1 MSEYINESLLDAS
14 PIRKQKDESAKLV
27 AKWDK
32 SGLLE
37 GMENDW
43 EKSGMAVLLENQAR
57 QLISENS
64 KTSPNAGG
72 GVGDEEWSGV
82 ALPLVRR
89 VFGNIVAQEL
99 VSVQPMNLP
108 SGLVFYLDF
117 KYGTAAGKH
126 SAGGS
131 LAGKTG
137 PNSPSGS
144 SAPFGEDALYGV
156 GKYGYSANLSTE
168 AAIAVAGTPAA
179 ATFKEIDFNSEDSAS
194 VSNDGLVKI
203 AFAHSGLTNP
213 DLKAVRSFDITL
225 NNTSGSVLSQYTK
238 VNGAN
243 IEVIADVAASSD
255 LIGNASGS
263 LTVDYIVENTAG
275 NRGDFEDRIGKSD
288 DAVDLGIPEVNLEM
302 RSLPIVAKTRKL
314 KAVWSPEL
322 AQDLNAY
329 HSVDAEAELTSM
341 LSDYIAMEIDLEILD
356 MLISDAQT
364 EDYWSA
370 SVGKVYDSATTAF
383 VSETFYGTKFE
394 WYQTLV
400 AKIQKVS
407 NEIHRLTLRG
417 GANFV
422 VVAPKVAT
430 ILESLPGYVSQPG
443 DGGND
448 QFSMGI
454 SKIGQAAG
462 RYTVYKNPYMT
473 ENSILVGFRGS
484 NFLETGA
491 VYSPYVPLITTPLV
505 YDAEDFTPRKGVMT
519 RYAKKMIRPEF
530 YGIIHCSALDTI

>member
-1 MSEYINESLLDAS
+1 MSEYINESLLDAT
-14 PIRKQKDESAKLV
+14 PIRKQKEESAKLV
-27 AKWDK
+27 NKWEK

-43 EKSGMAVLLENQAR
+43 QKSGMAVLLENQAR

-64 KTSPNAGG
+64 KTSPSAGG

-117 KYGTAAGKH
+117 KYGTTAGKFTSGNSIH
-126 SAGGS
+126 GN
-131 LAGKTG
+131 TG
-137 PNSPSGS
+137 ANTPSGS
-144 SAPFGEDALYGV
+144 TAPFGEDSGFYGA
-156 GKYGYSANLSTE
+156 GRYGYSISASTTT
-168 AAIAVAGTPAA
+168 IDMGDTWDGTHAS
-179 ATFKEIDFNSEDSAS
+179 FKQIDFNSELSAS
-194 VSNDGLVKI
+194 LG
-203 AFAHSGLTNP
+203 
-213 DLKAVRSFDITL
+213 
-225 NNTSGSVLSQYTK
+225 
-238 VNGAN
+238 
-243 IEVIADVAASSD
+243 AASHKFFVVTGS
-255 LIGNASGS
+255 IGS
-263 LTVDYIVENTAG
+263 LTRPDKKALRAWDITFSGVKEIPQLRSISGDTLTLIVTSSLASNVTGSYTVDYVQQTEAA
-275 NRGDFEDRIGKSD
+275 NRGDFEDRVGN
-288 DAVDLGIPEVNLEM
+288 ATVDQLSIPEVNLEM

-356 MLISDAQT
+356 MLINDAQT
-364 EDYWSA
+364 VDYWSA
-370 SVGKVYDSATTAF
+370 KAGEDYDAATNGFTTN
-383 VSETFYGTKFE
+383 VFYGTRFE

-400 AKIQKVS
+400 SKVQKMS

-422 VVAPKVAT
+422 VCAPKVAT
-430 ILESLPGYVSQPG
+430 VLESLPGYVSQPG

-462 RYTVYKNPYMT
+462 RYTIYKNPYMT

-505 YDAEDFTPRKGVMT
+505 YDPSDFTPRKGVMT

-530 YGIIHCSALDTI
+530 YGLIHCKSLDLV

>member
-1 MSEYINESLLDAS
+1 MSDYVNNKLLDAS
-14 PIRKQKDESAKLV
+14 PMRKQKEESQKLV

-37 GMENDW
+37 GMDNEW
-43 EKSGMAVLLENQAR
+43 QKSGMATLLENQAR

-64 KTSPNAGG
+64 KTSPNTGT

-117 KYGTAAGKH
+117 KYGTSVGKFT
-126 SAGGS
+126 SGNDMV
-131 LAGKTG
+131 GKQG

-144 SAPFGEDALYGV
+144 SAPFGEDTGLYGV
-156 GKYGYSANLSTE
+156 GRYGYSISQSTATLSL
-168 AAIAVAGTPAA
+168 GG
-179 ATFKEIDFNSEDSAS
+179 ATVPSFKDIDFDSELSAS
-194 VSNDGLVKI
+194 SAGKI
-203 AFAHSGLTNP
+203 FKMTGSIAALTRP
-213 DLKAVRSFDITL
+213 DKLAVRSWDITEAGIHSNL
-225 NNTSGSVLSQYTK
+225 AQFASIDGD
-238 VNGAN
+238 N
-243 IEVIADVAASSD
+243 ITLIVSASS
-255 LIGNASGS
+255 GNNATGS
-263 LTVDYIVENTAG
+263 YTVDFVQQTDAG
-275 NRGDFEDRIGKSD
+275 NRGDFEDRQG
-288 DAVDLGIPEVNLEM
+288 DATVNQLNIPEVNLEM

-341 LSDYIAMEIDLEILD
+341 LSDYISMEIDLEILD
-356 MLISDAQT
+356 MLIQDAQT
-364 EDYWSA
+364 VDFWSA
-370 SVGKVYDSATTAF
+370 KSGEDYDSANRTFTTN
-383 VSETFYGTKFE
+383 TFYGTRFE

-422 VVAPKVAT
+422 VVGPKIAT
-430 ILESLPGYVSQPG
+430 ILESIPGYVSNPG
-443 DGGND
+443 DGD
-448 QFSMGI
+448 ATQAQFAMGV
-454 SKIGQAAG
+454 SRVGQAAG
-462 RYTVYKNPYMT
+462 RYTIYKNPYMS
-473 ENSILVGFRGS
+473 ENQILVGFRGS

-505 YDAEDFTPRKGVMT
+505 YDPSDFTPRKGVMT

-530 YGIIHCSALDTI
+530 YGLVKCKSLDLI

>member
-1 MSEYINESLLDAS
+1 MSDINTLLDPS
-14 PIRKQKDESAKLV
+14 PMRKQKEESQKLV

-37 GMENDW
+37 GMDNEW
-43 EKSGMAVLLENQAR
+43 QRSGMAVLLENQAR

-64 KTSPNAGG
+64 KTSPNAGT

-117 KYGTAAGKH
+117 KYGSSVGKM
-126 SAGGS
+126 SSGDDVI
-131 LAGKTG
+131 GKQG

-144 SAPFGEDALYGV
+144 TAPFGEDTGLYGV
-156 GKYGYSANLSTE
+156 GRYGYSISASST
-168 AAIAVAGTPAA
+168 AVTFAGTSQAS
-179 ATFKEIDFNSEDSAS
+179 FKDIDFNSEISAS
-194 VSNDGLVKI
+194 LNSADKYYKVSASLSNFTRPDKKALRAWSFTDAG
-203 AFAHSGLTNP
+203 SGA
-213 DLKAVRSFDITL
+213 LKAKVLPQFTKIVG
-225 NNTSGSVLSQYTK
+225 NNVQLIVS
-238 VNGAN
+238 
-243 IEVIADVAASSD
+243 ASSTD
-255 LIGNASGS
+255 NASGS
-263 LTVDYIVENTAG
+263 YTVNYLQETTAA
-275 NRGDFEDRIGKSD
+275 NRGDFEDRAGN
-288 DAVDLGIPEVNLEM
+288 ATVDQLGIPEVNLEL

-341 LSDYIAMEIDLEILD
+341 LSDYISMEIDLEILD
-356 MLISDAQT
+356 MLVNDAVT
-364 EDYWSA
+364 TDYWSVKA
-370 SVGKVYDSATTAF
+370 GEDYDAANNEFVTT
-383 VSETFYGTKFE
+383 TFYGTRFE

-417 GANFV
+417 GANFIV
-422 VVAPKVAT
+422 CSPKIAT
-430 ILESLPGYVSQPG
+430 ILESLPGYNSAPG
-443 DGGND
+443 DAD
-448 QFSMGI
+448 AAATQFAMGV
-454 SKIGQAAG
+454 SKVGQVAG

-473 ENSILVGFRGS
+473 ENNILVGFRGS

-505 YDAEDFTPRKGVMT
+505 YDPSDFTPRKGVMT

-530 YGIIHCSALDTI
+530 YANVKVKSLDMI

>member
-1 MSEYINESLLDAS
+1 MSDYINEGLISSAS
-14 PIRKQKDESAKLV
+14 PIKKQKDEAAKLV
-27 AKWDK
+27 NKWEQ

-37 GMENDW
+37 GMDNEW
-43 EKSGMAVLLENQAR
+43 QRSGMATLLENQAR

-64 KTSPNAGG
+64 TTSPNAGAG
-72 GVGDEEWSGV
+72 AGDEEWSGV

-117 KYGTAAGKH
+117 KYGKTEGKFTSGDSIH
-126 SAGGS
+126 
-131 LAGKTG
+131 GKTG

-144 SAPFGEDALYGV
+144 SAPFGEDGLYGV
-156 GKYGYSANLSTE
+156 GKYGYSANQTN
-168 AAIAVAGTPAA
+168 VANTT
-179 ATFKEIDFNSEDSAS
+179 ATTFVGQASFKDIDFNSEDSAS
-194 VSNDGLVKI
+194 ISTKLFKVSFPKSDLAK
-203 AFAHSGLTNP
+203 A
-213 DLKAVRSFDITL
+213 DLKAIRSFDITAG
-225 NNTSGSVLSQYTK
+225 NDATGSILPQYTK

-243 IEVIADVAASSD
+243 IEVIIDSA
-255 LIGNASGS
+255 NATSATGS
-263 LTVDYIVENTAG
+263 LNVDFLVENSAG
-275 NRGDFEDRIGKSD
+275 DRGDFEDRTGDATSD
-288 DAVDLGIPEVNLEM
+288 SLSIPEVNLEM

-341 LSDYIAMEIDLEILD
+341 LSDYISMEIDLEILD

-364 EDYWSA
+364 EDFWSA
-370 SVGKVYDSATTAF
+370 KAGEDFDSASNLFETN
-383 VSETFYGTKFE
+383 TFYGTRFE

-448 QFSMGI
+448 QFGMGI

-505 YDAEDFTPRKGVMT
+505 YDPSDFTPRKGVMT

-530 YGIIHCSALDTI
+530 YGLIHCKSLDLI

>member
-27 AKWDK
+27 SKWEK

-43 EKSGMAVLLENQAR
+43 QKSGMAVLLENQAR

-64 KTSPNAGG
+64 KTSPSAGS

-117 KYGTAAGKH
+117 KYGSAAGKF
-126 SAGGS
+126 GS
-131 LAGKTG
+131 GDSIHGKTG
-137 PNSPSGS
+137 PNTPSGS
-144 SAPFGEDALYGV
+144 AAPYGNGGLYGV
-156 GKYGYSANLSTE
+156 GKYGYSISQSTTTVGFGGATQPSFKDIDFDSELSASSAGQIFVMTGSIAGLTRPDK
-168 AAIAVAGTPAA
+168 AAIRSWDITSADVHSNLAQFA
-179 ATFKEIDFNSEDSAS
+179 KIDGNTITLIVSAS
-194 VSNDGLVKI
+194 S
-203 AFAHSGLTNP
+203 
-213 DLKAVRSFDITL
+213 
-225 NNTSGSVLSQYTK
+225 
-238 VNGAN
+238 AN
-243 IEVIADVAASSD
+243 IAT
-255 LIGNASGS
+255 GS
-263 LTVDYIVENTAG
+263 YTVDFVQQPDAG
-275 NRGDFEDRIGKSD
+275 NRGDFEDRVG
-288 DAVDLGIPEVNLEM
+288 DATVNQLNIPEVNLEM

-341 LSDYIAMEIDLEILD
+341 LSDYISMEIDLEILD
-356 MLISDAQT
+356 MLINDAVT
-364 EDYWSA
+364 VDYWSA
-370 SVGKVYDSATTAF
+370 KAGQDFNAGTNSFDSN
-383 VSETFYGTKFE
+383 TFYGTRFE

-400 AKIQKVS
+400 SKIQKVS

-448 QFSMGI
+448 QFGMGI

-505 YDAEDFTPRKGVMT
+505 YDPSDFTPRKGVMT

-530 YGIIHCSALDTI
+530 YGLIHCKSLDLV

>member
-14 PIRKQKDESAKLV
+14 PIRKQKEESAKLV
-27 AKWDK
+27 TKWEK

-37 GMENDW
+37 GMDNEW
-43 EKSGMAVLLENQAR
+43 SKSGMAVLLENQAR

-72 GVGDEEWSGV
+72 GIGDEEWSGV

-117 KYGTAAGKH
+117 KYGSSFGKFTSGDSIH
-126 SAGGS
+126 
-131 LAGKTG
+131 GKTG

-144 SAPFGEDALYGV
+144 SAPFGEDGLYGV
-156 GKYGYSANLSTE
+156 GKYGYSISQSTV
-168 AAIAVAGTPAA
+168 AVDSSVPTQAS
-179 ATFKEIDFNSEDSAS
+179 FKDIDFNSEVSAS
-194 VSNDGLVKI
+194 VNAADKLWKITFAKSNFTRPDI
-203 AFAHSGLTNP
+203 A
-213 DLKAVRSFDITL
+213 AVRSWNFSDGG
-225 NNTSGSVLSQYTK
+225 SGALKAHVLPQFTK
-238 VNGAN
+238 EDGAN
-243 IEVIADVAASSD
+243 ISLIVSASSAN
-255 LIGNASGS
+255 NASGS
-263 LTVDYIVENTAG
+263 YTIDYVQQTDAG
-275 NRGDFEDRIGKSD
+275 NRGDFEDRVG
-288 DAVDLGIPEVNLEM
+288 DATTNQLNIPEVNLEM

-341 LSDYIAMEIDLEILD
+341 LSDYISMEIDLEILD

-370 SVGKVYDSATTAF
+370 KAGEDFDAGTNSFS
-383 VSETFYGTKFE
+383 SNTFYGTRFE

-400 AKIQKVS
+400 SKIQKVS

-448 QFSMGI
+448 QFGMGI

-505 YDAEDFTPRKGVMT
+505 YDPSDFTPRKGVMT

-530 YGIIHCSALDTI
+530 YGLIHCKSLDLV

>member
-1 MSEYINESLLDAS
+1 MSDYINEGLLNSAS
-14 PIRKQKDESAKLV
+14 PIKKQKDEAAKLV
-27 AKWDK
+27 TKWEQ

-37 GMENDW
+37 GMDNEW
-43 EKSGMAVLLENQAR
+43 QRSGMATLLENQAR

-72 GVGDEEWSGV
+72 IGDEEWSGV

-117 KYGTAAGKH
+117 KYGTAAGKFGVGDSIH
-126 SAGGS
+126 
-131 LAGKTG
+131 GKTG

-144 SAPFGEDALYGV
+144 VAPFGKDGLYGV
-156 GKYGYSANLSTE
+156 GKYGYSISQSSVDV
-168 AAIAVAGTPAA
+168 AITSAPV
-179 ATFKEIDFNSEDSAS
+179 ATFKDIDFNSEDSAS
-194 VSNDGLVKI
+194 ITAGLFKI
-203 AFAHSGLTNP
+203 SLAKTNFPDADLT
-213 DLKAVRSFDITL
+213 AVRSWQFAEAGVTNVL
-225 NNTSGSVLSQYTK
+225 NQYTK
-238 VNGAN
+238 VSGAN
-243 IEVIADVAASSD
+243 VDIIVDAAAA
-255 LIGNASGS
+255 LNATGS
-263 LTVDYIVENTAG
+263 YTVNYVKQPSAAT
-275 NRGDFEDRIGKSD
+275 RGDFEDRIGN
-288 DAVDLGIPEVNLEM
+288 ANVDQLSIPEVNLEM

-341 LSDYIAMEIDLEILD
+341 LSDYISMEIDLEILD
-356 MLISDAQT
+356 MLMSDAQT
-364 EDYWSA
+364 VDFWSA
-370 SVGKVYDSATTAF
+370 KAGEDFDSGTSLFETN
-383 VSETFYGTKFE
+383 TFYGTRFE

-400 AKIQKVS
+400 SKIQKVS

-422 VVAPKVAT
+422 VVSPKVAT
-430 ILESLPGYVSQPG
+430 VLESLPGYVSQPG

-448 QFSMGI
+448 QFGMGI

-505 YDAEDFTPRKGVMT
+505 YDPSDFTPRKGVMT

-530 YGIIHCSALDTI
+530 YGLIHCKSLDLV